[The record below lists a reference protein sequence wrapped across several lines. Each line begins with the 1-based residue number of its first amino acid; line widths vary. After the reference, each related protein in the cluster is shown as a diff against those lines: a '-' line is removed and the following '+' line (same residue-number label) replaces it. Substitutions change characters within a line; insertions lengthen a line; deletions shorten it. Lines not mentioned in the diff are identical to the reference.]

1 MHWKKNFLVGGC
13 GFFVTD
19 VISEVGL
26 GSFWLMLPGVGS
38 NR

>member
-1 MHWKKNFLVGGC
+1 LVEGC

-19 VISEVGL
+19 VVSEVVL
-26 GSFWLMLPGVGS
+26 GPFWLMLPGLGP